1 MGLGVREIHP
11 DEPVFVVAPI
21 VRGVLVLGHA
31 AVALSR
37 TAAAALDWNPPAAPG
52 SRSGK
57 MDASGRGWE
66 READAAG
73 RRSEEEV
80 TAATRVRR
88 RRKARAIGSRCKQDA
103 GP

>member
-1 MGLGVREIHP
+1 M
-11 DEPVFVVAPI
+11 FVVAPI
-21 VRGVLVLGHA
+21 VRGVLVLGPA

-52 SRSGK
+52 SR
-57 MDASGRGWE
+57 SGRGWE